1 MWRMFGRVLENCQE
15 LRVLNMVKMMGE
27 VIKIFFIQVV
37 KFVEFNVSEILINDE
52 LLIFLILYFLDLG
65 MINIF
70 RCYKLLN
77 FGIVNVFFLLL

>member
-1 MWRMFGRVLENCQE
+1 M
-15 LRVLNMVKMMGE
+15 K
-27 VIKIFFIQVV
+27 FI
-37 KFVEFNVSEILINDE
+37 EFNVSEILINDE

-77 FGIVNVFFLLL
+77 FGIVNVFFLLLRFLVMVECNVGIEFILYCLN

>member
-1 MWRMFGRVLENCQE
+1 M
-15 LRVLNMVKMMGE
+15 
-27 VIKIFFIQVV
+27 

-77 FGIVNVFFLLL
+77 FGIVNVFFLLLRFLVMVECNVGIEFILYCLN